1 MKRRHFL
8 TSAGLALLTGANS
21 GMQPANAARP
31 GVTLFLCGDVM
42 TGRGIDQV
50 LAHPSKPR
58 LHEQYVRSA
67 LDYVSLAERASG
79 AIERPVTPEYI
90 WGDALAELE
99 RVRPDARIVNL
110 ETAVT
115 TAEDAW
121 SGKAVH
127 YRMHPANVSCL
138 AAASIDCCVL
148 ANNHVLDWGYDGLA
162 ETLTTLR
169 SAGIRTV
176 GAGRDE
182 TEAAAPATIELSD
195 GHRVVVFAFGTAS
208 AGVPDD
214 WAATARRPGVNLL
227 GDFSRQ
233 AAERI
238 TRQVLA
244 VKRAGDVIVV
254 SLHWGSNWG
263 YAVPRAQREFAH
275 RLIDTAGVD
284 VVHGHSSHHPKGVEV
299 HGDRLV
305 LYGCGDFLNDYEGI
319 GGHGGFRP
327 DLALMYFPTVDAQ
340 TGKLTR
346 LLLTPT
352 RIRHFRVN
360 RARGDEARWLEG
372 MLNREG
378 GGLATSVDRLPDDTL
393 QLKWRA

>member
-1 MKRRHFL
+1 
-8 TSAGLALLTGANS
+8 
-21 GMQPANAARP
+21 
-31 GVTLFLCGDVM
+31 
-42 TGRGIDQV
+42 
-50 LAHPSKPR
+50 
-58 LHEQYVRSA
+58 
-67 LDYVSLAERASG
+67 VSLAERASG
-79 AIERPVTPEYI
+79 PIARPVTADYI

-121 SGKAVH
+121 PGKAVH
-127 YRMHPANVSCL
+127 YRMHPANVACL
-138 AAASIDCCVL
+138 TAARIDCCVL

-162 ETLTTLR
+162 ETLATLR
-169 SAGIRTV
+169 AAGIRTV

-195 GHRVVVFAFGTAS
+195 GRRVVVFAFGTAS
-208 AGVPDD
+208 AGVPED
-214 WAATARRPGVNLL
+214 WAATAGRPGVNLL
-227 GDFSRQ
+227 GDFSRD

-238 TRQVLA
+238 ARQVLA
-244 VKRAGDVIVV
+244 VRRAGDVIVV

-263 YAVPRAQREFAH
+263 YAVPKEQREFAH

-284 VVHGHSSHHPKGVEV
+284 VVHGHSSHHPKVIEV

-319 GGHGGFRP
+319 GGHDRFRP
-327 DLALMYFPTVDAQ
+327 DLALMYFPTLDAQ
-340 TGKLTR
+340 TGKLER

-372 MLNREG
+372 MINREG
-378 GGLATSVDRLPDDTL
+378 GGLGTSVERLPDDTL
-393 QLKWRA
+393 DLRWRA